1 MDTLLTATDLHKSY
15 ILPHKTVQVLKG
27 ASFTVGAGERVA
39 IVGRSGTGKSTLLH
53 LLGGLDQPDE
63 GRVIID
69 GKSLYPPSRRER
81 DRLRA
86 RAKAT
91 VLDQLRGSD
100 LTDAGAMA
108 AGDQSLPALSRQER
122 SMLRARQIGFVFQ
135 SYHLLPEMDV
145 VENVML
151 PAMAIGENRNRARAR
166 VTELLAHV
174 GLSDRASHMPLELSG
189 GEQQRVALARALMN
203 APSLLLAD
211 EPTGNLD
218 RDTGAQILEL
228 LFGLAQ
234 QHRHALVVVTHA
246 PEVAARC
253 DRVLRLENGLLT
265 PGQA

>member
-1 MDTLLTATDLHKSY
+1 MEALLTATDLHKSY
-15 ILPHKTVQVLKG
+15 ILPHKTVSVLRG

-53 LLGGLDQPDE
+53 LLGGLDRPQAGE
-63 GRVIID
+63 VRINGA
-69 GKSLYPPSRRER
+69 SLYALTP
-81 DRLRA
+81 RA
-86 RAKAT
+86 RS
-91 VLDQLRGSD
+91 V
-100 LTDAGAMA
+100 
-108 AGDQSLPALSRQER
+108 
-122 SMLRARQIGFVFQ
+122 LRARQIGFVFQ

-151 PAMAIGENRNRARAR
+151 PAMAIGENHARARAR
-166 VTELLAHV
+166 VLELLGHV
-174 GLSDRASHMPLELSG
+174 GLSDRATHTPLELSG

-203 APSLLLAD
+203 APRILLAD

-253 DRVLRLENGLLT
+253 DRVLRLENGLLL

>member
-1 MDTLLTATDLHKSY
+1 MEALLTATDLHKSY
-15 ILPHKTVQVLKG
+15 ILPHKTVSVLKG

-53 LLGGLDQPDE
+53 LLGGLDRPQAGE
-63 GRVIID
+63 VRIG
-69 GKSLYPPSRRER
+69 GASLYALTPRER
-81 DRLRA
+81 S
-86 RAKAT
+86 
-91 VLDQLRGSD
+91 V
-100 LTDAGAMA
+100 
-108 AGDQSLPALSRQER
+108 
-122 SMLRARQIGFVFQ
+122 LRARQIGFVFQ

-151 PAMAIGENRNRARAR
+151 PAMAIGENHARARAR
-166 VTELLAHV
+166 VLELLGHV
-174 GLSDRASHMPLELSG
+174 GLSDRATHTPLELSG

-203 APSLLLAD
+203 APRILLAD

-253 DRVLRLENGLLT
+253 DRVLRLENGLLL